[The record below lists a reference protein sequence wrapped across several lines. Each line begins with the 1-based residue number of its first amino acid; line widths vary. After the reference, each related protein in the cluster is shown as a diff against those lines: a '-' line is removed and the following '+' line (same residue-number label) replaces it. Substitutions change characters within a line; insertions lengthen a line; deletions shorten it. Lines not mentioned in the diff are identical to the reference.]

1 MTATRDPVA
10 VRDLVVVGA
19 GAAGLSAAAE
29 AGKLG
34 LDALVLD
41 EQPEPGGQVYR
52 SAERVAARRPAD
64 LSFLGADYGRGAA
77 LVDAAT
83 GVDRR
88 QQATVWQIGPAG
100 RDGAREVL
108 WSEAGHAH
116 RVMARAVLVASG
128 AMERPVPV
136 PGWTLPGVATVGAV
150 QVALKQAA
158 IYPAG
163 RVVIAGSGPL
173 PLLLAAQL
181 AAARVP
187 VAAILD
193 TTPPGRL
200 TAALPLLPA
209 AALGAPDTLRK
220 GVALLRARDRSG
232 VPLWR
237 GVRDLRAQPGP
248 DGGLATVRFRTAAG
262 AEETLAADLL
272 ALHEGVVPNPQLTRL
287 VGAEHRW
294 HAGQRCFHPVL
305 DPWGETTAAGVFV
318 AGDGGGIL
326 GARAAEES
334 ARLAVLA
341 VACRQGLLVEAERDL
356 RASAAQARLRGERAL
371 RRLLDV
377 LYPAPDW
384 IAAPPDDAVVCRCEE
399 VTAAELRSVAGH
411 AAGPNQAKAYLRCG
425 MGPCQGR
432 LCGLTVTE
440 MIARARSTS
449 PAETGYYRIRAPIKP
464 VTVDELA
471 SLDAG

>member
-1 MTATRDPVA
+1 MTA
-10 VRDLVVVGA
+10 VRDLLIVGA

-29 AGKLG
+29 ARELG

-52 SAERVAARRPAD
+52 SAARVAERRPAD
-64 LSFLGADYGRGAA
+64 LAFLGADYARGAE
-77 LVDAAT
+77 LVAAAT
-83 GVDRR
+83 GVERR
-88 QQATVWQIGPAG
+88 QGATVWQIGPAG
-100 RDGAREVL
+100 RDGSREVL
-108 WSEAGHAH
+108 WSEAGTAR
-116 RVMARAVLVASG
+116 RVLARTILVASG

-136 PGWTLPGVATVGAV
+136 PGWTLPGVTTVGAL
-150 QVALKQAA
+150 QVALKQSG

-173 PLLLAAQL
+173 PLLLAEQL
-181 AAARVP
+181 RAARVP

-193 TTPPGRL
+193 TTPSGR
-200 TAALPLLPA
+200 TAKALPLLPA
-209 AALGAPDTLRK
+209 AALAAPDTLRK
-220 GVALLRARDRSG
+220 GLALLKARDRSG
-232 VPLWR
+232 VPVWR
-237 GVRDLRAQPGP
+237 HVRDVRAETGP
-248 DGGLATVRFRTAAG
+248 DGALAEVRFRTASG
-262 AEETLAADLL
+262 DEETIAADLL

-294 HAGQRCFHPVL
+294 HEAQRCFHLVT
-305 DPWGETTAAGVFV
+305 DPWGETSAAGVYV
-318 AGDGGGIL
+318 GGDGGGIL
-326 GARAAEES
+326 GARAAEAS
-334 ARLAVLA
+334 GRLAVL
-341 VACRQGLLVEAERDL
+341 
-356 RASAAQARLRGERAL
+356 SAASRLGHLAETARDFRAAPWQSRLRGERAL

-384 IAAPPDDAVVCRCEE
+384 IAEPADEAIVCRCEE
-399 VTAAELRSVAGH
+399 ITAGELRKVAGH

-440 MIARARSTS
+440 MIAKARGTT

-464 VTVDELA
+464 VTLDEIA
-471 SLDAG
+471 SLDSEGAA